1 MLLGGSWIVRKFGIK
16 KLFIFDMILFLASQ
30 LVFLFAKSAAAIT
43 LAMMLMG
50 TAYGAHLLGQVNY
63 VYRITPHEAVASA
76 QSLSVSFSL
85 VASVAASLVGGV
97 IIEAFGTRGMY
108 IVLFCLEAFALLL
121 FLVTYP
127 LGRLL
132 KKPEPDLS
140 HIV

>member
-1 MLLGGSWIVRKFGIK
+1 M
-16 KLFIFDMILFLASQ
+16 
-30 LVFLFAKSAAAIT
+30 
-43 LAMMLMG
+43 
-50 TAYGAHLLGQVNY
+50 
-63 VYRITPHEAVASA
+63 ASA